1 MAANMSARFWPPAA
15 ESATEMVCA
24 YFETSDGP
32 PHLHEEWQFGIAEH
46 PSKLSLGAF
55 RRRDVQEDDIT
66 VVPPF
71 EVHSEEGERGAAAR
85 WRMLYVPPTTVRRLA
100 GDRLV
105 RVVTPVVRDR
115 TAARALRVL
124 LCESADG
131 LVTGE
136 EFQRRVTE
144 WLAQFMGQHASPAPP
159 RVRVPPVERARS
171 YLQDRPTQSVTF
183 REIGAVAGVTVNYLV
198 RSFSKEVGLPPQTYH
213 AQVRLARARR
223 LLAEGRPASWVA
235 YECKFS
241 DQAHLTRRFKEYHGV
256 TPGAFQSQ
264 WTGT

>member
-1 MAANMSARFWPPAA
+1 MAANMNARFWYPAA
-15 ESATEMVCA
+15 ESASDMVCA
-24 YFETSDGP
+24 SFETSDGP
-32 PHLHEEWQFGIAEH
+32 PHLHEEWQFGVVEH
-46 PSKLSLGAF
+46 PSRLSVGAF
-55 RRRDVQEDDIT
+55 RRSVVEEDDVT

-71 EVHSEEGERGAAAR
+71 EVHGEGGKWGVAPR
-85 WRMLYVPPTTVRRLA
+85 WRMLYLSPATVRHLA

-105 RVVTPVVRDR
+105 RVGTPVVRDR
-115 TAARALRVL
+115 VAARALRLL

-144 WLAQFMGQHASPAPP
+144 WLTQFLGQQVSPAQ
-159 RVRVPPVERARS
+159 VRRRAHAVERARA
-171 YLQDRPTQSVTF
+171 YLQERPTQSVTF
-183 REIGAVAGVTVNYLV
+183 REIGAVAGVSLNYLV

-223 LLAEGRPASWVA
+223 LLAEGKPASWVA

-241 DQAHLTRRFKEYHGV
+241 DQAHLTRRFKECHGV
-256 TPGAFQSQ
+256 TPGTFQSRM
-264 WTGT
+264 